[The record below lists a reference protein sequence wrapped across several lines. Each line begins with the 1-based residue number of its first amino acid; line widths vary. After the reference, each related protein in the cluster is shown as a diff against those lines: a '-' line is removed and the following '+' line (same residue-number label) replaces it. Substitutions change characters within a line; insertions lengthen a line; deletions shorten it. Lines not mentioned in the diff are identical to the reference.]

1 MDYMEKITDLRARKK
16 DLKDQAA
23 KLVEEDKL
31 DDATALADQ
40 METINKQ
47 IAGLEALAKASRE
60 GADPVYD
67 GVLHDGEGKPRDGG
81 KDAPKPFATL
91 GEQLKAISDF
101 RRSHVEDK
109 RLQQVNNAAL
119 GANEGTGADGGFLIQ
134 TDFAGQILES
144 AVQQSPLLNRLD
156 RQTCSSAANAMR
168 WLSVD
173 ETDVSKSVFG
183 GVQMYWA
190 SEAGT
195 VAASRPQFREM
206 KMDLEK
212 MMGFAYATDEMLTDA
227 AFMTGFFG
235 SAFTLAADRLLTE
248 SVISGDG
255 VGKPLGLLHSKALL
269 AVDKESSQAAGTF
282 TGANAI
288 KMQARAMPRHRDRLA
303 WLMHPDVEEQ
313 LPYLAIQS
321 GEAAK
326 FLWNPEG
333 GLGNFDTQRVLNKPV
348 LFEDSCS
355 ALGSKGDILLVDPY
369 MYILLTKGTAKQ
381 DWSIH
386 VEFLTDQNCFRM
398 VFRCNGAPKVSKPLT
413 IKNSTK
419 TRSPFVALA
428 DRKYGGASMK
438 RIFEKLAFAN
448 VFAPQSVE
456 ASTEKTTGYVDASGT
471 EEVAFL
477 ISAAALGKGKSLTV
491 TLMAA
496 DDASG
501 SGAKAVGEAAVFTDP
516 VGTEPQVVAVSY
528 QVSPLNGRYVAVKL
542 QHDAAAA
549 VVCGVLAAADGMYL
563 PPANGMTLVV

>member
-40 METINKQ
+40 MEAINKQ

-60 GADPVYD
+60 GADSVYD

-212 MMGFAYATDEMLTDA
+212 MMGFAYATDELLQDA
-227 AFMTGFFG
+227 TFMTGFYG
-235 SAFTLAADRLLTE
+235 TAFSLAGQRLLE
-248 SVISGDG
+248 GSIVEGDG
-255 VGKPLGLLHSKALL
+255 VGKPLGILKSKALVTV
-269 AVDKESSQAAGTF
+269 AKESGQEAGSVQGENLLKMYGRF
-282 TGANAI
+282 TLKN
-288 KMQARAMPRHRDRLA
+288 RRNSV
-303 WLMHPDVEEQ
+303 WLMHPDLEMD
-313 LPYLAIQS
+313 LPKLYLTLGSDSKSI
-321 GEAAK
+321 
-326 FLWNPEG
+326 WMPEG
-333 GLGNFDTQRVLNKPV
+333 GISGAQYQTIFGRPIIFDDNCAAKG
-348 LFEDSCS
+348 S
-355 ALGSKGDILLVDPY
+355 AGDIILADLKQYMLLK
-369 MYILLTKGTAKQ
+369 KGTAKQ
-381 DWSIH
+381 DWSMH
-386 VEFLTDQNCFRM
+386 VEFLTDQMCFRI
-398 VFRCNGAPKVSKPLT
+398 VFRCNGAPKLDAPSKL
-413 IKNSTK
+413 KNSNS
-419 TRSPFVALA
+419 TRSPFV
-428 DRKYGGASMK
+428 
-438 RIFEKLAFAN
+438 
-448 VFAPQSVE
+448 
-456 ASTEKTTGYVDASGT
+456 T
-471 EEVAFL
+471 
-477 ISAAALGKGKSLTV
+477 
-491 TLMAA
+491 
-496 DDASG
+496 
-501 SGAKAVGEAAVFTDP
+501 
-516 VGTEPQVVAVSY
+516 
-528 QVSPLNGRYVAVKL
+528 
-542 QHDAAAA
+542 
-549 VVCGVLAAADGMYL
+549 LAARA
-563 PPANGMTLVV
+563 

>member
-23 KLVEEDKL
+23 NLVEEDKL

-355 ALGSKGDILLVDPY
+355 ALGSKGDILLVDP
-369 MYILLTKGTAKQ
+369 
-381 DWSIH
+381 
-386 VEFLTDQNCFRM
+386 
-398 VFRCNGAPKVSKPLT
+398 
-413 IKNSTK
+413 
-419 TRSPFVALA
+419 
-428 DRKYGGASMK
+428 
-438 RIFEKLAFAN
+438 
-448 VFAPQSVE
+448 
-456 ASTEKTTGYVDASGT
+456 
-471 EEVAFL
+471 
-477 ISAAALGKGKSLTV
+477 
-491 TLMAA
+491 
-496 DDASG
+496 
-501 SGAKAVGEAAVFTDP
+501 
-516 VGTEPQVVAVSY
+516 
-528 QVSPLNGRYVAVKL
+528 
-542 QHDAAAA
+542 
-549 VVCGVLAAADGMYL
+549 
-563 PPANGMTLVV
+563 

>member
-1 MDYMEKITDLRARKK
+1 MDYMEKITELRAQKK
-16 DLKDQAA
+16 GLKDQADT
-23 KLVEEDKL
+23 LVTEGKFEE
-31 DDATALADQ
+31 ASALADQ
-40 METINKQ
+40 MEAINKQ
-47 IAGLEALAKASRE
+47 IAGLEALANASRE
-60 GADPVYD
+60 GSEPGYD
-67 GVLHDGEGKPRDGG
+67 GVLHDGAGKPRDGG
-81 KDAPKPFATL
+81 KDSPRPFASL
-91 GEQLKAISDF
+91 GEQLKAICDF
-101 RRSHVEDK
+101 RKNHIEDK

-119 GANEGTGADGGFLIQ
+119 GTNEGTGADGGFLIQ

-144 AVQQSPLLNRLD
+144 AVRQSALLNRLD
-156 RQTCSSAANAMR
+156 RYTCSSAANAMR

-195 VAASRPQFREM
+195 VAASKPSFREM

-235 SAFTLAADRLLTE
+235 NAFTLAADRLLTE
-248 SVISGDG
+248 GVITGDG
-255 VGKPLGLLHSKALL
+255 VGKPLGLLHSKALVT
-269 AVDKESSQAAGTF
+269 VDKETSQGAGTF

-288 KMQARAMPRHRDRLA
+288 KMQARAMPRNRDRLV

-369 MYILLTKGTAKQ
+369 QYILLTKGTAKQ

-386 VEFLTDQNCFRM
+386 VEFLTDQSCFRM
-398 VFRCNGAPKVSKPLT
+398 VFRCNGAPKASKPLT
-413 IKNSTK
+413 IKNSAK

-428 DRKYGGASMK
+428 DRK
-438 RIFEKLAFAN
+438 
-448 VFAPQSVE
+448 
-456 ASTEKTTGYVDASGT
+456 
-471 EEVAFL
+471 
-477 ISAAALGKGKSLTV
+477 
-491 TLMAA
+491 
-496 DDASG
+496 
-501 SGAKAVGEAAVFTDP
+501 
-516 VGTEPQVVAVSY
+516 
-528 QVSPLNGRYVAVKL
+528 
-542 QHDAAAA
+542 
-549 VVCGVLAAADGMYL
+549 
-563 PPANGMTLVV
+563 